1 MITTRAMDVLR
12 RRRAIAALYRRT
24 AACRPLLTHSRP
36 DFADEIDQ
44 LALAQLESYFWRA
57 ERQRPVW

>member
-1 MITTRAMDVLR
+1 MDVLR

-24 AACRPLLTHSRP
+24 AACRPLPTHSRP